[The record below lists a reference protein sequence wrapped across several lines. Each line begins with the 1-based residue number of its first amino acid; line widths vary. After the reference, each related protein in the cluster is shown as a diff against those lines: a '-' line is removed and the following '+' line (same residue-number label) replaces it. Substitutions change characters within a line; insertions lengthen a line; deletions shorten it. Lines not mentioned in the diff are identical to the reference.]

1 MKRWGGQINLE
12 KKTRREVV
20 LEYIKFLKIMGYYTN
35 VVAYMYRL
43 SRMPYAYVVLPNKFG
58 ILSVH
63 DSNVLSHNECMIK
76 YFEAQLRYEVV
87 LNKWRIKGLFVDYPL
102 NLPYSKNYDVLN
114 LLWSYFEEKH
124 IANCILV
131 D

>member
-1 MKRWGGQINLE
+1 MRWIDKPR

-20 LEYIKFLKIMGYYTN
+20 LEYIKFLKIMGFYPN
-35 VVAYMYRL
+35 VVALMYRL
-43 SRMPYAYVVLPNKFG
+43 SKLNAHAVLPNKFG
-58 ILSVH
+58 TLSTY

-76 YFEAQLRYEVV
+76 FFETQLYYMRQLE
-87 LNKWRIKGLFVDYPL
+87 KWRIKEMFIDYPL
-102 NLPYSKNYDVLN
+102 NLGYSKGYDALN

>member
-1 MKRWGGQINLE
+1 MRWIDKPR

-20 LEYIKFLKIMGYYTN
+20 LEYIKFLKIMGYYPN

-43 SRMPYAYVVLPNKFG
+43 SRMPYAHAVLPNKFG
-58 ILSVH
+58 TLSVH
-63 DSNVLSHNECMIK
+63 NSNVLSHNECMIK
-76 YFEAQLRYEVV
+76 YFEAQLHYETV

-102 NLPYSKNYDVLN
+102 DLPYSKNYDVLN

>member
-1 MKRWGGQINLE
+1 MRWIDKPR

-20 LEYIKFLKIMGYYTN
+20 LEYIKFLKIMGYYPN
-35 VVAYMYRL
+35 VVAYMYRQ
-43 SRMPYAYVVLPNKFG
+43 SRIPYAHVALPNKFG
-58 ILSVH
+58 TLTVH
-63 DSNVLSHNECMIK
+63 DCNVLSHNECMIK
-76 YFEAQLRYEVV
+76 YFEAQLHYERV

-102 NLPYSKNYDVLN
+102 DSPYSKSYDVLN